1 MALLN
6 LLSEY
11 MDYNYRLCRVDSIIG
26 LTEALNTIW
35 KIRTQVNI
43 DFKDIYV
50 IVSFFSKA
58 WSISEL

>member
-11 MDYNYRLCRVDSIIG
+11 MDYNYRLCGVDSIIG

>member
-11 MDYNYRLCRVDSIIG
+11 MDYNYRLCGVDPIIG

>member
-11 MDYNYRLCRVDSIIG
+11 MDYNYRLCGVDSIIG

-43 DFKDIYV
+43 DFKDIYD